1 MRANFNTSKK
11 KICPKNQ
18 PSKTK
23 LFIKRSKILYLNKVL
38 SLGGESNIYHLPPSE
53 HLIKLAEQR
62 PMGKT
67 GNSSLLLLYKS
78 NNTKESK
85 KPKIKNTKY
94 ILKNIFS
101 QMLRNQILLTCCHEQ
116 R

>member
-1 MRANFNTSKK
+1 MRTSFKMSK
-11 KICPKNQ
+11 KICPKNR

-67 GNSSLLLLYKS
+67 GNSSQLLVYKS
-78 NNTKESK
+78 SSTKENEKVK
-85 KPKIKNTKY
+85 KKNK
-94 ILKNIFS
+94 S
-101 QMLRNQILLTCCHEQ
+101 M
-116 R
+116 